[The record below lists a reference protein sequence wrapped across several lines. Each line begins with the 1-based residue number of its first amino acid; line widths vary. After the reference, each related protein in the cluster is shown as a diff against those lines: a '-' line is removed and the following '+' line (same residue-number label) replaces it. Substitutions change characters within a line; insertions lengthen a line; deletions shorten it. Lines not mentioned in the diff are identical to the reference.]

1 MRSLFTLILSR
12 FNANSNDNYL
22 LNRLNSLEERI
33 RYLEKENIETTN
45 ALYEIENR
53 LEARID
59 ILTLQKWTDK
69 NV

>member
-22 LNRLNSLEERI
+22 LNRLNILEERI

-45 ALYEIENR
+45 ALYELENR

>member
-22 LNRLNSLEERI
+22 LNRLNILEERI

>member
-1 MRSLFTLILSR
+1 MKSLFTLILSR
-12 FNANSNDNYL
+12 FNVNSSDNYL
-22 LNRLNSLEERI
+22 LNRLNILEERI

-45 ALYEIENR
+45 ALYELENR

>member
-1 MRSLFTLILSR
+1 MRNLFTLILSR

-22 LNRLNSLEERI
+22 LNRLNILEERI

-45 ALYEIENR
+45 ALYELENR

>member
-1 MRSLFTLILSR
+1 MKSFFTRILFR
-12 FNANSNDNYL
+12 QNVNSNDNYL
-22 LNRLNSLEERI
+22 LNRLNILEERI
-33 RYLEKENIETTN
+33 RHLESENIETTN

-69 NV
+69 DV

>member
-1 MRSLFTLILSR
+1 MKSLFTLILSR
-12 FNANSNDNYL
+12 FNVNSSDNYL
-22 LNRLNSLEERI
+22 LNRLNILEERI
-33 RYLEKENIETTN
+33 RRLESENIETTN

>member
-22 LNRLNSLEERI
+22 LNRLNILEERI

-59 ILTLQKWTDK
+59 ILTLEKWTDK